1 MYQELLNMSALA
13 VAGRLLAM
21 LTAGFVWGATA
32 WFFFVQSPVL
42 LKFLGKAKV
51 GTPPCLLRCEC
62 VLFPWCTSLNAV
74 P

>member
-1 MYQELLNMSALA
+1 MSGLA

-51 GTPPCLLRCEC
+51 
-62 VLFPWCTSLNAV
+62 
-74 P
+74 